1 MIKRTLLAIAWAM
14 SLEAYATQVSGRN
27 GDSVESSFEVQDE
40 NESQEAEQSSSDT
53 LRVAQLSQRPSS
65 DTAALG
71 QQEAPATRAPQ
82 LTEVVVTAQ
91 KKAENLL
98 EVPVPVSAINAQSLI
113 DTNQLRLEDYFTQ
126 VPGLTVTPSGYGVP
140 QLSIRG
146 ITTGGFTN
154 PSVGITVDDV
164 PYGSSSGIASGQEV
178 TNFDPNDLQ
187 RVEVLRG
194 PQGTLYGA
202 SALGG
207 LLKYVTLDPSTAA
220 LSGQVQAGTTDVYNG
235 GTLGYNFRGAINVPL
250 GDTLAI
256 RASTFYRADPGY
268 IDDILTGQTHVDRS
282 WTDGGF
288 LKGLWQP
295 SEDFSLR
302 VSALVQHFWSDG
314 VSLAYS
320 GLGDLQQSAVWGS
333 GAHSRDTQ
341 AYSATLTARLGS
353 VNLTA
358 VTGYSIRTFTE
369 WQDYTSIYASATQQ
383 QFGVTGTPVSAN
395 GTTYRFTQEIRFDG
409 SIGPKLEWLL
419 GGYYNH
425 EDSPANGVINAVV
438 PTTGEFVGQWVHFN
452 YPSTYEEYAAF
463 GDLTFHLT
471 ERFDVQLGGR
481 QSTNRQTYSEL
492 DVGPYAP
499 IYEDSPSPYVY
510 PEVHTRDSSFTYLLT
525 PRFRISPDSM
535 VYARLASGYR
545 PGGPNLQSSTLL
557 VPREYNPDTTRNY
570 EIGVKGEVLDHRLLL
585 DASVYYIKWNDIQ
598 LQLVNPT
605 TGIFYYAN
613 GSRAKSQ
620 GLELSAQAK
629 PLTGLSITAWVAWN
643 DARLTETMPPGA
655 AVIGDSGDR
664 LPYSAPFSGNLS
676 LEQTFPLTALARG
689 LTGFVGGS
697 VFYLSDRVGQFASV
711 YLVPPERQ
719 DLPSYT
725 KLDLRAGVDYET
737 WRVNLYVNNLA
748 DKRGVLD
755 GGLDLIPTNAYIY
768 IQPRTA
774 GITVSKSF

>member
-1 MIKRTLLAIAWAM
+1 MPTYAMPWSNLARFALA
-14 SLEAYATQVSGRN
+14 SLVFSAP
-27 GDSVESSFEVQDE
+27 
-40 NESQEAEQSSSDT
+40 
-53 LRVAQLSQRPSS
+53 LMAQQAQP
-65 DTAALG
+65 TAQTTVG
-71 QQEAPATRAPQ
+71 KN
-82 LTEVVVTAQ
+82 TELEEIIVTAQ
-91 KKAENLL
+91 KKTENLL
-98 EVPVPVSAINAQSLI
+98 DVPVPVSVIQAQSLI
-113 DTNQLRLEDYFTQ
+113 DTNQLTLEDYFTQ

-187 RVEVLRG
+187 RIEVLRG

-207 LLKYVTLDPSTAA
+207 LLKYVTIDPSPAA
-220 LSGQVQAGTTDVYNG
+220 LSGQVQAGTADVYNG
-235 GTLGYNFRGAINVPL
+235 GTLGYNLRGAINVPL
-250 GDTLAI
+250 SDTLAV
-256 RASTFYRADPGY
+256 RASAFYREDPGY
-268 IDDILTGQTHVDRS
+268 IDDILTGQNHVDRS
-282 WTDGGF
+282 YTAGGF
-288 LKGLWQP
+288 LKALWQP

-302 VSALVQHFWSDG
+302 ATALVQHFWSDG
-314 VSLAYS
+314 VSLAYT

-333 GAHSRDTQ
+333 GAHNRDTQ
-341 AYSATLTARLGS
+341 AYSATLTAKFGS

-358 VTGYSIRTFTE
+358 VTGYSIRKFTE

-383 QFGVTGTPVSAN
+383 QFGVTGTPISAT
-395 GTTYRFTQEIRFDG
+395 GTTYRFTQEIRLDG
-409 SIGPKLEWLL
+409 SIGPKFEWLL

-425 EDSPANGVINAVV
+425 EDSPADGVINAVV
-438 PTTGEFVGQWVHFN
+438 PTTGEFVGQWVQFN

-463 GDLTFHLT
+463 GDLTYHFT
-471 ERFDVQLGGR
+471 DRFDVQLGGR
-481 QSTNRQTYSEL
+481 QSTNRQTYSEY
-492 DVGPYAP
+492 DVGPYVP
-499 IYEDSPSPYVY
+499 IYEASPSPYVY
-510 PEVHTRDSSFTYLLT
+510 PEVHTKDSSFTYLLT
-525 PRFRISPDSM
+525 PRFRISSDFM
-535 VYARLASGYR
+535 VYARFASGYR
-545 PGGPNLQSSTLL
+545 PGGPNLQSSTVL

-585 DASVYYIKWNDIQ
+585 DASVYYIQWNDIQ

-613 GSRAKSQ
+613 GSKAKSQ

-629 PLTGLSITAWVAWN
+629 PLTGLSITGWVAWN
-643 DARLTETMPPGA
+643 DATLTEPLPPAA
-655 AVIGDSGDR
+655 AVIGNSGDR
-664 LPYSAPFSGNLS
+664 LPYSARFSGNLS
-676 LEQTFPLTALARG
+676 LEQTFPLAALARD

-697 VFYLSDRVGQFASV
+697 VFYIGDRLGQFASV

-725 KLDLRAGVDYET
+725 KLDLRAGVDYGT
-737 WRVNLYVNNLA
+737 WRLNLYVNNVT

-755 GGLDLIPTNAYIY
+755 GGLDLIPTNAFFYL
-768 IQPRTA
+768 QPRTIGMA
-774 GITVSKSF
+774 VSKTF